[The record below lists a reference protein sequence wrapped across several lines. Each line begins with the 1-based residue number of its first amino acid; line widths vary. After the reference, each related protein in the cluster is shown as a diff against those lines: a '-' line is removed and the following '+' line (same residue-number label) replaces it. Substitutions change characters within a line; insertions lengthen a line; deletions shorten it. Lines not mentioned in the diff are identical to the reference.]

1 LLSELGWHL
10 AVLPVQ
16 PPATVAVVM
25 GWSVREPSWAQY
37 LGLGRAGDA
46 VAPAV

>member
-1 LLSELGWHL
+1 
-10 AVLPVQ
+10 VVTPIQ

-25 GWSVREPSWAQY
+25 GWAKRDPAWQRY
-37 LGLGRAGDA
+37 LTWNGLGVD